1 MLKENY
7 KDLIPDNNSWLLPRE
22 NGMLLSDYH
31 IEVLKRN
38 GIDYMKYGSITQI
51 LFDIN
56 DILDEEE
63 NEELESVARELD
75 ERNYYNKKKN

>member
-1 MLKENY
+1 MSNDEYQKFLPN
-7 KDLIPDNNSWLLPRE
+7 DNSWLIVRD

-31 IEVLKRN
+31 IEILARN
-38 GIDYMKYGSITQI
+38 GIDYLKYGSIKQI

-63 NEELESVARELD
+63 NEELETVARELD
-75 ERNYYNKKKN
+75 ERNYYSSKKN